1 MVDDFLNPPAKDGLD
16 PQGLL
21 TMHYN
26 GRVTRV
32 PVSTNIGKRIPLEGG
47 DVSVEI
53 AEYLPNARLQAD
65 GRYVSTGGAPS
76 NPLVELRVYGV
87 PSGSGAKEPVR
98 QVAKPSFSS
107 PGGMHI
113 EKCPVKFWYH
123 HPAVA
128 AEPAVEFLATSDG
141 RLYCRFGNGK
151 YESRGEV
158 HAGEML
164 ETWPDTTV
172 SIVNF
177 VPHARREFI
186 FTPVKVVRGDK
197 ETYEA
202 AAEIELTAGGTTQK
216 VWLQRGDDGGM
227 PMPVKT
233 PEGAL
238 AVSYGYESLPLG
250 FSLQLKKFT
259 RGVNPG
265 GMGDASFASTVHLH
279 DEARQIDRDQEISMN
294 EPLVHGKYTFYQS
307 GILPSGTG
315 TVLTVACDPGLIFKY
330 LGSIMTCAG
339 TLIMFVTR
347 SRLAKLFSL
356 RSSQTTTKTKEQN
369 MRRAIAASLAFACLA
384 GSSYGA
390 STSDQ
395 QFDWTAWRSLPVQD
409 GGRQKPLDSLAWETW
424 RLLGN
429 RVSFTDPETNQPLD
443 ATAFYLSAMLSS
455 PTWDKVPASPATAT
469 SPSSNPHDD
478 LPAQAGT
485 TSAAANC
492 SADAAPSGADK
503 WDAMPLLV
511 VDSLDLRKL
520 LGMAADQKWIAP
532 GDLLQA
538 KIESP
543 RTQKPTTFM
552 VWVQQLVFKKDAEL
566 LPLEKK
572 GVELFDRLRVYQD
585 HRAGRRLEI
594 LPMPER
600 PTTSGSPWI
609 RCCA

>member
-1 MVDDFLNPPAKDGLD
+1 MP
-16 PQGLL
+16 
-21 TMHYN
+21 
-26 GRVTRV
+26 
-32 PVSTNIGKRIPLEGG
+32 
-47 DVSVEI
+47 
-53 AEYLPNARLQAD
+53 
-65 GRYVSTGGAPS
+65 
-76 NPLVELRVYGV
+76 
-87 PSGSGAKEPVR
+87 
-98 QVAKPSFSS
+98 
-107 PGGMHI
+107 
-113 EKCPVKFWYH
+113 
-123 HPAVA
+123 
-128 AEPAVEFLATSDG
+128 
-141 RLYCRFGNGK
+141 
-151 YESRGEV
+151 
-158 HAGEML
+158 
-164 ETWPDTTV
+164 
-172 SIVNF
+172 
-177 VPHARREFI
+177 RREFI

-543 RTQKPTTFM
+543 RSQKPTTFM